1 MFARKLLSWTTL
13 LGASLGLHAVGFAKL
28 NSLGAGA
35 AVKHEPKV
43 TFMEM
48 TAAPKPV
55 APAPEP
61 VTPPPPKARTRV
73 VRRVAAVTS
82 RAAAAAPPPSEA
94 APPPVAETVA
104 DFSGTTLTND
114 GAGAGWG
121 SATGNGAAMAG
132 PIGQPGARVTT
143 RHVEGT
149 SAPGRPNAPAVVAVA
164 DLSRRPE
171 APSLVDALE
180 RNYPAEARQS
190 GQSGKAVVRARI
202 TAQGSVRDLLVVSE
216 TAAGVGRACRDTLSG
231 SRWTP
236 PLDRDGQPVATIINY
251 TCRFEVR

>member
-13 LGASLGLHAVGFAKL
+13 LGASLGLHAVGLAKL
-28 NSLGAGA
+28 SRFGELPQAKPA
-35 AVKHEPKV
+35 PKV
-43 TFMEM
+43 SFMEM

-55 APAPEP
+55 VPAPEP
-61 VTPPPPKARTRV
+61 ATPPPPKVAPRA
-73 VRRVAAVTS
+73 VRRVAATS
-82 RAAAAAPPPSEA
+82 PRAAAVAPEPAKAA
-94 APPPVAETVA
+94 PVAETVA

-114 GAGAGWG
+114 GPGAGWA
-121 SATGNGAAMAG
+121 SATGNGAPMGG
-132 PIGQPGARVTT
+132 PIGRPGARVTT

-149 SAPGRPNAPAVVAVA
+149 SAVGNPTAPAVVAVA

-171 APSLVDALE
+171 APSLEDALE

-190 GQSGKAVVRARI
+190 GQSGKAVVKARI
-202 TAQGSVRDLLVVSE
+202 TAQGTVRDMLVVSE
-216 TAAGVGRACRDTLSG
+216 TAAGFGRACRDTLSG

-236 PLDRDGQPVATIINY
+236 PLDRDGRPVATIINY